1 MEKDENLVLKQL
13 ACDIKNL
20 STLNCAILYNKSY
33 NKLMG
38 QNLKKLEKVEN
49 QLNSLL
55 EIIERRYT
63 LLNDEDLLDL
73 YKNKNKKETIQEM
86 ITRLER

>member
-20 STLNCAILYNKSY
+20 SILNCAILYNKSY